1 MGFGKSSLFYL
12 SPIHFFQQLQATV
25 WLKRFFEIH
34 VVLVIVVWLRG
45 VTLPSCHSNEA
56 EKEVFL
62 HGVLFNQKP
71 PASWWCT
78 EPNTFFFRLPNWGCS
93 PREWEKIIWST
104 LYFLGFNVSFQDKS
118 LSFFLTCNFNQE
130 AGFRRKGTI
139 STWPIV
145 FWRHNR
151 NVSSSILGFVKSW
164 WCFFTFCHGKSSPLF
179 TTILE
184 NMFGTCSKHQISNS
198 KDAIYMDVSKP
209 WKFWSFQS
217 HGIH

>member
-1 MGFGKSSLFYL
+1 MKPFSLVSVSNRIPRDGIWKIISILPF
-12 SPIHFFQQLQATV
+12 SNSFFQQLQATV

-151 NVSSSILGFVKSW
+151 NVSSSILGLWKVGDVFYFLSW
-164 WCFFTFCHGKSSPLF
+164 
-179 TTILE
+179 
-184 NMFGTCSKHQISNS
+184 
-198 KDAIYMDVSKP
+198 
-209 WKFWSFQS
+209 
-217 HGIH
+217 